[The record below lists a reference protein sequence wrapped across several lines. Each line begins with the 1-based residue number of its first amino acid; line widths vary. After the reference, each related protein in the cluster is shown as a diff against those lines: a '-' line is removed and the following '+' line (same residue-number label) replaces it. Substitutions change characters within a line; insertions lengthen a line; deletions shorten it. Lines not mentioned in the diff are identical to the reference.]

1 TDFSDL
7 YDDIAPTP
15 GPAQSAQ
22 PARRGGFNGEV
33 VIVTSGKGGVGKSS
47 TAVNMAQ
54 YAAETGPDGYRVVV
68 VDANRGQGDLIKRL
82 RLSRLRIPTVY
93 DAALSK
99 DPSRAINR
107 PDIFAPH
114 RAQWGEI
121 SFALAPA
128 PPFDLGDPGVVSAK
142 VYADVIDY

>member
-1 TDFSDL
+1 
-7 YDDIAPTP
+7 
-15 GPAQSAQ
+15 
-22 PARRGGFNGEV
+22 
-33 VIVTSGKGGVGKSS
+33 VTSGKGGVGKSS

-99 DPSRAINR
+99 DPSRALNR

-142 VYADVIDY
+142 VYADVIDYARTQADLVVVDTQIQEEFADMWDDAFYPLLES